1 MRPFHTIIPAFGKKD
16 GKPFMTLGLMGGGMQ
31 RQGHVQVP
39 INLADYGMRGSATM
53 AGSNRPK
60 A

>member
-1 MRPFHTIIPAFGKKD
+1 
-16 GKPFMTLGLMGGGMQ
+16 MTLGLMGGGMQ

-39 INLADYGMRGSATM
+39 INLADYGMRGSATI